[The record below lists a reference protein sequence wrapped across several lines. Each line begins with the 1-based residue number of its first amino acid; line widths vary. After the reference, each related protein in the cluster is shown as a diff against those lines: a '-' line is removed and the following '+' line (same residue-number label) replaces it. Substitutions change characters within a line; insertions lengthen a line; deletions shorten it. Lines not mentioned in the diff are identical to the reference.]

1 MRWAHPTRGL
11 LTPGEF
17 IPFAESSGLIEPIG
31 AWVIDEAC
39 RQLAE
44 WRAAGLRGII
54 SVNVSPRQVRHT
66 DLPALAA
73 ASLERHGVPGESLL
87 VELTETAL
95 RTGVDSV
102 RELLARLRSLGV
114 RSAIDDF
121 GSDYSSLSRLR
132 DLPVEVVKIDRSFL
146 RGVPGNGRAE
156 ELLGAITALARA
168 LGLATIVEGVE
179 TTVQHSF
186 ATDLGCDLAQGYLL
200 GRPTPPADIIARAGA
215 GVA

>member
-1 MRWAHPTRGL
+1 M
-11 LTPGEF
+11 
-17 IPFAESSGLIEPIG
+17 
-31 AWVIDEAC
+31 
-39 RQLAE
+39 
-44 WRAAGLRGII
+44 
-54 SVNVSPRQVRHT
+54 
-66 DLPALAA
+66 
-73 ASLERHGVPGESLL
+73 
-87 VELTETAL
+87 
-95 RTGVDSV
+95 
-102 RELLARLRSLGV
+102 

-146 RGVPGNGRAE
+146 RGVPGDGRAE

-179 TTVQHSF
+179 TTVQRSF

-200 GRPTPPADIIARAGA
+200 GRPAPPADIIARAGA